1 MRRLVI
7 GLTFAASAVCSM
19 SAIAQTK
26 ANIFVATG
34 PTTGVYYPIG
44 GGIAD
49 VLTKNVPGLNATA
62 GATDGSMANLL
73 LIQQGRADIALS
85 MADAGWDA
93 FKGQDK
99 FKDRQVQ
106 VRALMVLYPNRMH
119 VVTVE
124 GTRHQQESPTSRA
137 SACRPERRTAR
148 PRSWPIAC
156 SRRHGLNP
164 EKDII
169 RERLDPGK
177 SAEAIKDKKLDAFFW
192 VGGLPT
198 PAVTDLGA
206 TPGIKLKLVDHSEA
220 LDPMLKKYGPL
231 YVKDTIPAKT
241 YPGQETPAQIVT
253 VWNVLVAD
261 AKLSDQLAYDIVKT
275 LFDRKED
282 LIRVHAEA
290 QELRSEEPEQRRR
303 RDSVPSGRQ
312 EVLRGKRRHAQLA
325 DGESQSERGT

>member
-1 MRRLVI
+1 MRRILI
-7 GLTFAASAVCSM
+7 GSFLAASAIFSLP
-19 SAIAQTK
+19 AIAQPK
-26 ANIFVATG
+26 VNIFVATG

-62 GATDGSMANLL
+62 GTTDGSMANLL

-85 MADAGWDA
+85 MADASWDA
-93 FKGQDK
+93 FKAQGK
-99 FKDRQVQ
+99 FQDRQVQ

-119 VVTVE
+119 IVTVE
-124 GTRHQQESPTSRA
+124 GTGITKMSDLKGKRVSTGAPN
-137 SACRPERRTAR
+137 SATQIMAYRVLEAYG
-148 PRSWPIAC
+148 ID
-156 SRRHGLNP
+156 P

-198 PAVTDLGA
+198 SAVTDLGA
-206 TPGIKLKLVDHSEA
+206 TPGMKLKLVDHNDA
-220 LDPMLKKYGPL
+220 LDAMVKKYGPL

-241 YPGQETPAQIVT
+241 YPGQETTAQIVT

-261 AKLSDQLAYDIVKT
+261 AKMSDQLAYDIVKT
-275 LFDRKED
+275 IFDRRED

-290 QELRSEEPEQRRR
+290 RNFELKNQTAGAAVIPYHPGAKKYFAEK
-303 RDSVPSGRQ
+303 GIT
-312 EVLRGKRRHAQLA
+312 LN
-325 DGESQSERGT
+325 

>member
-1 MRRLVI
+1 MQRRLI
-7 GLTFAASAVCSM
+7 GLIFAAG
-19 SAIAQTK
+19 AIFAMPAGAQTK
-26 ANIFVATG
+26 SNIFVATG

-93 FKGQDK
+93 FKGVEK

-119 VVTVE
+119 IVTVE
-124 GTRHQQESPTSRA
+124 GTGIGKVADLKGKRVSTGAPN
-137 SACRPERRTAR
+137 SATQIMAYRVLEAYG
-148 PRSWPIAC
+148 I
-156 SRRHGLNP
+156 NP

-177 SAEAIKDKKLDAFFW
+177 SAEAIKDRKLDAFFW

-206 TPGIKLKLVDHSEA
+206 TPGVKLKLVDHSEA
-220 LDPMLKKYGPL
+220 LAPMIAKYGPL

-241 YPGQETPAQIVT
+241 YPGQDAPAQIVT

-261 AKLSDQLAYDIVKT
+261 AKLPDQLAYDIVKT

-282 LIRVHAEA
+282 LVRVHAEA
-290 QELRSEEPEQRRR
+290 RNFDLKNQS
-303 RDSVPSGRQ
+303 SGAAVIPYHPGARKYFA
-312 EVLRGKRRHAQLA
+312 EKGLTLN
-325 DGESQSERGT
+325 

>member
-1 MRRLVI
+1 MRRLLTGLVI
-7 GLTFAASAVCSM
+7 AASAILSPL
-19 SAIAQTK
+19 ATAQTK
-26 ANIFVATG
+26 NIFVATG

-44 GGIAD
+44 GAIAD

-62 GATDGSMANLL
+62 GTTDGSMANLL
-73 LIQQGRADIALS
+73 LIQQRRADVGLS

-93 FKGQDK
+93 FKGQNK
-99 FKDRQVQ
+99 FQDRKVD

-124 GTRHQQESPTSRA
+124 GTGINKISDLKGKRVSTGAPN
-137 SACRPERRTAR
+137 SATQIMAYRVLEAYG
-148 PRSWPIAC
+148 ID
-156 SRRHGLNP
+156 P

-206 TPGIKLKLVDHSEA
+206 TPGLKLKLVDHSDA
-220 LDPMLKKYGPL
+220 MDAMVKKYGPL

-241 YPGQETPAQIVT
+241 YPGQETPSQIVT

-261 AKLSDQLAYDIVKT
+261 TNMSDKLAYDIVKT

-282 LIRVHAEA
+282 LVRVHVEAKNFELKNQSSGAAVIPYHPGAKKFFAEKGIK
-290 QELRSEEPEQRRR
+290 L
-303 RDSVPSGRQ
+303 D
-312 EVLRGKRRHAQLA
+312 
-325 DGESQSERGT
+325 